1 MPIIPISCPSCGASL
16 RVDSNKDAAIC
27 DYCGKPYIVKDAIVS
42 NYINNVAYKNNYDMH
57 WVGDSKSKD
66 FEVHG
71 GKLIKY
77 NGSATDVV
85 IPDNVKVIGEE
96 VFKSL
101 PITSVKIPSSVAE
114 IGSYAFY
121 KCKELVNVN
130 ISKGV
135 KKIANWAFGE
145 CESITKIELP
155 AGLEDI
161 GPGAFGY
168 CSSLTSVTIPSS
180 VISIRGDAF
189 KKCTSLTSVTIPSSV
204 TSLEYSAFE
213 GCSSLTSVTIP
224 SSVISIGSDAF
235 ENCTSLR
242 SVTLPQD
249 FFDSGKTTE
258 LSTFEGCGALTEVK
272 GLKFDDMV
280 NHREFF
286 NHTPIYDKLTSAYYR
301 NEGLC
306 QHCGGKFSG
315 IFSLRCSWCGKNK
328 DY

>member
-1 MPIIPISCPSCGASL
+1 MPIIPISCPSCGARL

-42 NYINNVAYKNNYDMH
+42 NYINNVSYKNNYDMH
-57 WVGDSKSKD
+57 WGGDSKSKD

-77 NGSATDVV
+77 NGEATDVV

-96 VFKSL
+96 VFKSM
-101 PITSVKIPSSVAE
+101 PITSVKIPPSVAE

-121 KCKELVNVN
+121 TCKELVNVN

-135 KKIANWAFGE
+135 KKIANRAFGE

-161 GPGAFGY
+161 GSGAFEY
-168 CSSLTSVTIPSS
+168 CI
-180 VISIRGDAF
+180 
-189 KKCTSLTSVTIPSSV
+189 
-204 TSLEYSAFE
+204 
-213 GCSSLTSVTIP
+213 SLTSVTIP

-235 ENCTSLR
+235 KNCTSLR

-249 FFDSGKTTE
+249 FFDSGKTTG
-258 LSTFEGCGALTEVK
+258 LSTFQGCGALTEVK

-315 IFSLRCSWCGKNK
+315 IFSLRCSCCGKNK

>member
-1 MPIIPISCPSCGASL
+1 MPVIPISCPSCGASL

-77 NGSATDVV
+77 NGEATDVV

-96 VFKSL
+96 VFKSM
-101 PITSVKIPSSVAE
+101 PITSVKIPSSVTE
-114 IGSYAFY
+114 IGWRAFCG
-121 KCKELVNVN
+121 CKELVNVN
-130 ISKGV
+130 IPKEV
-135 KKIANWAFGE
+135 KKIESEAFGR
-145 CESITKIELP
+145 CESLANIELP
-155 AGLEDI
+155 AGIKIIGNSAFGGCESLTNIELPIGLECIWD
-161 GPGAFGY
+161 GAFVG
-168 CSSLTSVTIPSS
+168 
-180 VISIRGDAF
+180 
-189 KKCTSLTSVTIPSSV
+189 CTSLTSVTIPSSV
-204 TSLEYSAFE
+204 TLLNNSAFAE
-213 GCSSLTSVTIP
+213 CSSLTSVIIQC
-224 SSVISIGSDAF
+224 S
-235 ENCTSLR
+235 ENIFRQCVFSGCSSLR
-242 SVTLPQD
+242 SVILPQD
-249 FFDSGKTTE
+249 FFDSGEKTE
-258 LSTFEGCGALTEVK
+258 LSTFYGCGALTEVK

-306 QHCGGKFSG
+306 QHCGGTFSG
-315 IFSLRCSWCGKNK
+315 IFSLRCSCCGKNK

>member
-42 NYINNVAYKNNYDMH
+42 NYINNVTYKNNYDMH
-57 WVGDSKSKD
+57 RVGDSKSKD

-77 NGSATDVV
+77 NGEATDVV

-96 VFKSL
+96 VFESL

-114 IGSYAFY
+114 IGRYAFHA
-121 KCKELVNVN
+121 CKELVNVN

-135 KKIANWAFGE
+135 KKIENCAFEE
-145 CESITKIELP
+145 CKSITKIELP

-161 GPGAFGY
+161 GPGAFEY
-168 CSSLTSVTIPSS
+168 CISLTSVTIPSS
-180 VISIRGDAF
+180 VISLGVYAF
-189 KKCTSLTSVTIPSSV
+189 KNCTSLTSVTIPSSV
-204 TSLEYSAFE
+204 TSLESCAFE
-213 GCSSLTSVTIP
+213 GCSSLTSVIIQC
-224 SSVISIGSDAF
+224 S
-235 ENCTSLR
+235 ENIFRQRVFSGCSSLR

-249 FFDSGKTTE
+249 FFGSGKTTE
-258 LSTFEGCGALTEVK
+258 LSTFQGCGALTEVK

-315 IFSLRCSWCGKNK
+315 IFSLRCSCCGKNK